1 MVPEMGSRL
10 VLHKDSSNTSNR
22 WLSFPMALLM
32 LFPRHR
38 PKVCLVQGASRQSGL
53 RLLPRFRSLLS
64 PCPVSYSAVPFW
76 DGLTFPSQQNPFSR
90 AAYWHGKESRKKSVS
105 LSEELEAKRQK
116 LCKKKNITLSKLGR
130 ISRQSLFLES
140 VDI

>member
-22 WLSFPMALLM
+22 WLSFPNG
-32 LFPRHR
+32 FIDVI
-38 PKVCLVQGASRQSGL
+38 PKTQAKICLIQGASRQFGL

-76 DGLTFPSQQNPFSR
+76 DGLAFPSQQNPFSR
-90 AAYWHGKESRKKSVS
+90 AAYWHGKESRKKNAS

-116 LCKKKNITLSKLGR
+116 LCKKNYHPLKVGKN
-130 ISRQSLFLES
+130 F
-140 VDI
+140 